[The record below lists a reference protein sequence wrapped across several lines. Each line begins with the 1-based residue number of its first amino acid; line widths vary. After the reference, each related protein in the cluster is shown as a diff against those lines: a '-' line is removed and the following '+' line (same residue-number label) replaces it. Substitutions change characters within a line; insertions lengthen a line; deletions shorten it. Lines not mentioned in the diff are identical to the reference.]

1 MGESGVCVLKKIYQA
16 SYVFSLLC
24 FAVYEVTERDAEAII
39 KKATEAQVD
48 DGVVRLRGLPF
59 TSTEADIAQFF
70 SGSWHYNLLLC
81 WSPLI
86 DSHKGSFAWLLFRTL
101 HPTAHLLFEFGDVN
115 DVTWVYHWANGSSYF
130 WLLCVALEYFNNY
143 DVLLYCDLESFDCLL
158 FSYFLYTIFSIC

>member
-70 SGSWHYNLLLC
+70 SGS
-81 WSPLI
+81 
-86 DSHKGSFAWLLFRTL
+86 
-101 HPTAHLLFEFGDVN
+101 
-115 DVTWVYHWANGSSYF
+115 
-130 WLLCVALEYFNNY
+130 
-143 DVLLYCDLESFDCLL
+143 
-158 FSYFLYTIFSIC
+158 